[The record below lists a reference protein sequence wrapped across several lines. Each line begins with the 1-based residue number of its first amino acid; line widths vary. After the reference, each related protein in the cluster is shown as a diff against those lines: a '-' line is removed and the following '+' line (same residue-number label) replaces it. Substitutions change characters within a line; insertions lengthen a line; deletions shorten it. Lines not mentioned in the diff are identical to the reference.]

1 MLPLQIYRLFDAMQ
15 TKDHLS
21 SSLPSQQ
28 RERIKAKSPELD
40 LKESQE
46 ERRKNPNRR
55 TQNRR
60 EKQQA
65 ILLNTRKPQ
74 GRRNSAGRRVTDMQ
88 GSADYRPISFK
99 G

>member
-15 TKDHLS
+15 TKDQLA
-21 SSLPSQQ
+21 SSLHAHQ
-28 RERIKAKSPELD
+28 RERIQARAPELN
-40 LKESQE
+40 LNALQE
-46 ERRKNPNRR
+46 ERRINPNRR
-55 TQNRR
+55 TQDRR

-74 GRRNSAGRRVTDMQ
+74 GRRHSSGRRATDLQ
-88 GSADYRPISFK
+88 GAGDYRPISFK